1 MKLVYLAIAVT
12 ATQARH
18 HHHHIRDL
26 VALNTYAPF
35 GYDPHT

>member
-26 VALNTYAPF
+26 VALNTYAPY
-35 GYDPHT
+35 GYNPDT